1 MVKIIATALCIAI
14 CALVMWLA
22 LTGVVG
28 IVIAI
33 ALSIIGLF
41 EKSNESRRLD

>member
-22 LTGVVG
+22 LTVVVG
-28 IVIAI
+28 TI